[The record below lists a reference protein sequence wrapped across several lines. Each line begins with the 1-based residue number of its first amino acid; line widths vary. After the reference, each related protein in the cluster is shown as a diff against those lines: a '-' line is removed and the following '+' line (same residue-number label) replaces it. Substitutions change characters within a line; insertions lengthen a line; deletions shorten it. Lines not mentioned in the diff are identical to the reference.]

1 MESEAE
7 LQEDVQTNIEV
18 MDDSDLVPEV
28 EALQKDMDAIE
39 QEVLEH
45 SHSTQQQKSQVTCF
59 ILKLT
64 CFGALN
70 T

>member
-28 EALQKDMDAIE
+28 ESLQKDMDAIE

-45 SHSTQQQKSQVTCF
+45 
-59 ILKLT
+59 
-64 CFGALN
+64 
-70 T
+70 

>member
-45 SHSTQQQKSQVTCF
+45 
-59 ILKLT
+59 
-64 CFGALN
+64 
-70 T
+70 